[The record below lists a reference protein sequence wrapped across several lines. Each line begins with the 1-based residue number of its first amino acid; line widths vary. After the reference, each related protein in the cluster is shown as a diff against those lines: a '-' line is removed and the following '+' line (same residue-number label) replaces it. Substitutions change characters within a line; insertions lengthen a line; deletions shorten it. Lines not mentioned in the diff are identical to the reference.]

1 MKFNKTLLFTIAFA
15 FISTAFF
22 TNAQAQTKAE
32 KGQSALG
39 IMIGDPTGV
48 SFKHWTSTKTAF
60 DAGAAWS
67 LENNDAISL
76 HGDYLWHSYFDVDE
90 GNFAFYYGI
99 GARALFIE
107 NADSRIGARVPLG
120 FNYLFEDA
128 PLDLFVE
135 IAPIVDLVP
144 DTDLNGDGAIG
155 LRFYF

>member
-1 MKFNKTLLFTIAFA
+1 MNIKKTLLYT
-15 FISTAFF
+15 TVLAFF
-22 TNAQAQTKAE
+22 AITLSINTQAQTKADR
-32 KGQSALG
+32 GQSALG

-48 SFKHWTSTKTAF
+48 SFKHWTSSNTAF

-76 HGDYLWHSYFDVDE
+76 HGDYLWHSYFDVDK

-155 LRFYF
+155 LRYYF